1 METKWKF
8 KFRALIIGAALIAS
22 LLPASAPVSGS
33 GQPRP
38 EPRTVVITLLGGQ
51 QIGGQQK
58 SEKGSLTMSFEGTTV
73 VAFDFKDTN
82 DRQSTLRRIN
92 REHPAEVNCDVSG
105 AECGSVALSGGTKIG
120 ACICG
125 KTSRVGEPIRPTA
138 IKTILLPPFA
148 DTDTTCWENKEQLL
162 SVCTKFGSKPPT
174 TTQTREHI
182 LLARQVGV
190 PSL

>member
-1 METKWKF
+1 METRCKLPKF
-8 KFRALIIGAALIAS
+8 KALVIGAALIAS
-22 LLPASAPVSGS
+22 LLPANAPVSGS
-33 GQPRP
+33 SQAAPP
-38 EPRTVVITLLGGQ
+38 EPRTIVVTLLGGQ
-51 QIGGQQK
+51 QK
-58 SEKGSLTMSFEGTTV
+58 SEQGNLTMSFEGTRV
-73 VAFDFKDTN
+73 VGFDFKDTT
-82 DRQSTLRRIN
+82 DRGGSLRQID

-105 AECGSVALSGGTKIG
+105 AECGSVELSGGTKIG

-125 KTSRVGEPIRPTA
+125 KTARAGEPIRPTA

-148 DTDTTCWENKEQLL
+148 DTATTCWENKDQLL

-182 LLARQVGV
+182 LLAKQVGV